1 MERTNK
7 TREIK
12 AKAEAE
18 TVEKARV
25 WDEAKEKWKAE
36 IDRVDVE
43 AREWSGSEAKARVR
57 EKANAV
63 QR

>member
-43 AREWSGSEAKARVR
+43 ARERSGSEAKARVR